1 MSTRIRELRERLNLN
16 QDALGALVKVTRQ
29 TVAAWEKG
37 QRELSMTQLTALS
50 HALQVPVELLLR
62 QEAVSAVQPRVSVLY
77 RADKRSA
84 LSDTDEAIM
93 TRKASDYAF
102 IERLTGVLS
111 WLPESRPMQVFDA
124 AQIEQVAQ
132 ETRDSLGVEDAPLG
146 DALALLERKGLKVIR
161 TRLPEGVFGFSAYSE
176 DWGAIAFVNCQAQNV
191 ADQEGLREIP
201 YERQVFTAFH
211 ELGHLIF
218 HRREYREPTLPEGRR
233 DPREDIANYFAG
245 AVLVSARALREDLR
259 GYEGRWLPLPLLCD
273 LKLIYGVSVQTLL
286 YRAAAL
292 GIITDKQRGQQLG
305 DLKKRFPHNFGEPE
319 DPICPPSKTM
329 PRLESLVFQALVNDK
344 LGESRAAEILGWP
357 QQRVRDQ
364 LDTWL
369 QGADSR

>member
-16 QDALGALVKVTRQ
+16 QDALGTLINVTRQ

-37 QRELSMTQLTALS
+37 QRDPSMTQLTALAQ
-50 HALQVPVELLLR
+50 ALQVPVELLLR
-62 QEAVSAVQPRVSVLY
+62 QETAATQPRVSVLY

-84 LSDTDEAIM
+84 LSETDEALM
-93 TRKASDYAF
+93 TRKAQDYAF
-102 IERLTGVLS
+102 VEKCLGVLS
-111 WLPESRPMQVFDA
+111 WLPESRPLQTFDA

-176 DWGAIAFVNCQAQNV
+176 DWGAIAFVNCHAENGSGQ
-191 ADQEGLREIP
+191 DGLKELP

-218 HRREYREPTLPEGRR
+218 HRREYREPTPPEGRR

-245 AVLVSARALREDLR
+245 AVLISARALREDLR

-292 GIITDKQRGQQLG
+292 SIITEKQRGQQLG
-305 DLKKRFPHNFGEPE
+305 DLKKRFPNNFGEPPE
-319 DPICPPSKTM
+319 PICPPSKTM
-329 PRLESLVFQALVNDK
+329 PRLESLVFQALVTDK
-344 LGESRAAEILGWP
+344 LGESRAAEILGKP
-357 QQRVRDQ
+357 QQWVRDQ
-364 LDTWL
+364 LDIWL
-369 QGADSR
+369 QGAEAR